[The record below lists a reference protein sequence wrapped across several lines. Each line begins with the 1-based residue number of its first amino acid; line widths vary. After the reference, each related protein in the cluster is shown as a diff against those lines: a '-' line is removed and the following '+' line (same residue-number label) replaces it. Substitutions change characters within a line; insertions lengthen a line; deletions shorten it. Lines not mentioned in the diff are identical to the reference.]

1 MTQSQTRLQKLRQ
14 QLREQKL
21 DAFFIYNYESSDQPN
36 LYYST
41 GFPGS
46 AGFLFITPK
55 RAVLLSDP
63 RYGERL
69 RKETQGL
76 KIVVKQPREK
86 LVDKIAEVFKDLGVR
101 KVGFNASRMTVEQ
114 LHDLV
119 KAFEKNKVRA
129 RLKPIVGFVERLR
142 VIKDEHEIAAMK
154 KAQKI
159 TDKTFDYILGRV
171 KPGKTE
177 REIAWE
183 MEVYMR
189 TNGADKLAFE
199 SIVATGANSALP
211 HYDPG
216 NVKIKKGDFLLF
228 DFGASVD
235 GYCADMTRTVV
246 VGKPSAEQEKVYHTV
261 LNALNNTLNNLKD
274 GLKGKQGDKFARDV
288 ITKAK
293 YGDKF
298 GHGTGHGVG
307 LEVHEGPSLSL
318 LSKSTLKSGMVV
330 TVEPGI
336 YLSGW
341 GGVRIE
347 DMAVIQNGGC
357 VSITGAPKKQLI
369 SV

>member
-1 MTQSQTRLQKLRQ
+1 MKHFQNRLQKLRAGI
-14 QLREQKL
+14 REKKL
-21 DAFFIYNYESSDQPN
+21 DAFFLYNHENSDQPN
-36 LYYST
+36 LYYLT
-41 GFPGS
+41 GFAGS
-46 AGFLFITPK
+46 AGFLFVTPE
-55 RAVLLSDP
+55 RAVILSDP

-69 RKETQGL
+69 KTETQGL
-76 KIVVKQPREK
+76 EIVVKQPKEK
-86 LVDKIAEVFKDLGVR
+86 NYEKIAEIFKSLDVR

-119 KAFEKNKVRA
+119 KAIEKKKARI
-129 RLKPIVGFVERLR
+129 RLKPMSGMVEKLRIV
-142 VIKDEHEIAAMK
+142 KDEQEIASMK

-159 TDKTFDYILGRV
+159 TDKTFDYILGKV
-171 KPGKTE
+171 KPGMTE
-177 REIAWE
+177 REVAWE
-183 MEVYMR
+183 MEAFMR
-189 TNGADKLAFE
+189 NNGADKLAFE

-211 HYDPG
+211 HYDPD

-246 VGKPSAEQEKVYHTV
+246 VGKPTAEQEKIYNIV
-261 LNALNNTLNNLKD
+261 LGALTNTLNNLKE
-274 GLKGKQGDKFARDV
+274 GVKGKQGDKFARDV
-288 ITKAK
+288 IVKAK

-307 LEVHEGPSLSL
+307 LEVHEGPSLSM
-318 LSKSTLKSGMVV
+318 LSKSTLKSGMAV

-347 DMAVIQNGGC
+347 DIAVIQNGGC
-357 VSITGAPKKQLI
+357 VSITGAPKKKLI